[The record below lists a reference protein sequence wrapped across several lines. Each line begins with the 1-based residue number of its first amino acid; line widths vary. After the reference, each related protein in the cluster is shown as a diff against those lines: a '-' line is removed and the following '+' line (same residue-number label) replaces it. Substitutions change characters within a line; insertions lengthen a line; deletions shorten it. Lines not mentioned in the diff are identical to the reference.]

1 MLALSRRLVTATA
14 FRWLSGMKG
23 EYPAESVAV
32 RVHGVGVGLDP
43 YCDAFA
49 MHSCKRFN
57 VRVSRLRDPD
67 LTDPAT
73 AGALLSLLLTAA
85 RARFVV
91 VEIQGDW
98 RTRHA
103 EVRLV
108 DVVAGG
114 WHTRA
119 AFVDMPLGEAV
130 ALALLSLEDAPA

>member
-1 MLALSRRLVTATA
+1 MTEAQTALSRRLVTSAA
-14 FRWLSGMKG
+14 FRWMPGMKVDQG
-23 EYPAESVAV
+23 FRVTES
-32 RVHGVGVGLDP
+32 
-43 YCDAFA
+43 YE
-49 MHSCKRFN
+49 RFMFP
-57 VRVSRLRDPD
+57 VDRPD
-67 LTDPAT
+67 LLDPAT

-91 VEIQGDW
+91 VEIEDDW

-119 AFVDMPLGEAV
+119 AFVDFPLGEAV
-130 ALALLSLEDAPA
+130 AHALLSLEDAPA

>member
-1 MLALSRRLVTATA
+1 MTEAQTALSRRLVTSAA
-14 FRWLSGMKG
+14 FRWAPDMKVDQG
-23 EYPAESVAV
+23 FRVTES
-32 RVHGVGVGLDP
+32 
-43 YCDAFA
+43 YE
-49 MHSCKRFN
+49 RFMFP
-57 VRVSRLRDPD
+57 VDRPD
-67 LTDPAT
+67 LLDPAT

-91 VEIQGDW
+91 VEIEDDW

-108 DVVAGG
+108 DLVWRKV
-114 WHTRA
+114 RA

>member
-1 MLALSRRLVTATA
+1 MTDAQTALSRRLVTSAGW
-14 FRWLSGMKG
+14 RWMPGMKVDQG
-23 EYPAESVAV
+23 FRVTESYEHFMFPVD
-32 RVHGVGVGLDP
+32 R
-43 YCDAFA
+43 
-49 MHSCKRFN
+49 
-57 VRVSRLRDPD
+57 PD
-67 LTDPAT
+67 LLDPAT

-85 RARFVV
+85 RARFIV
-91 VEIQGDW
+91 VEIEDDW

>member
-1 MLALSRRLVTATA
+1 MTEAQTALSRRLVTSPGW
-14 FRWLSGMKG
+14 RWMPGMKVDEG
-23 EYPAESVAV
+23 FRVTES
-32 RVHGVGVGLDP
+32 
-43 YCDAFA
+43 YE
-49 MHSCKRFN
+49 RFMFP
-57 VRVSRLRDPD
+57 VDRPD
-67 LTDPAT
+67 LLDPAT

-91 VEIQGDW
+91 VEIEDDW
-98 RTRHA
+98 RARHA

>member
-1 MLALSRRLVTATA
+1 MTDAQTALSRRLVTSAGW
-14 FRWLSGMKG
+14 RWMPGMKVDQG
-23 EYPAESVAV
+23 FRVTES
-32 RVHGVGVGLDP
+32 
-43 YCDAFA
+43 YE
-49 MHSCKRFN
+49 RFMFP
-57 VRVSRLRDPD
+57 VDRPD
-67 LTDPAT
+67 LLDPAT

-85 RARFVV
+85 RARFIV
-91 VEIQGDW
+91 VEIEDDW

>member
-1 MLALSRRLVTATA
+1 MTEAQTALSRRLVTSAA
-14 FRWLSGMKG
+14 FRWMPGMKVNEG
-23 EYPAESVAV
+23 FRVTES
-32 RVHGVGVGLDP
+32 
-43 YCDAFA
+43 YE
-49 MHSCKRFN
+49 RFMFP
-57 VRVSRLRDPD
+57 VDRPD
-67 LTDPAT
+67 LLDPAT

-91 VEIQGDW
+91 VEIEDDW

-108 DVVAGG
+108 DVVNGG

-130 ALALLSLEDAPA
+130 AHALLSLEDAPA